1 MNSISH
7 AAAHKMLLQLPG
19 SCGTIAAYA
28 NSLKTSLPSPD
39 KVIWGPIKLKKT
51 TVLPT
56 LSSESRHLP
65 QILLGPI
72 VRHPRRVMAGLGALL
87 LGTGVTAFGIAPMAP
102 DVAALPR
109 VNVVEGVQPML
120 SDMALNESTIGPM
133 VLFRTETVRRDDT
146 VDSLL
151 ARLGVSDPEAERF
164 LRNDANARQLFTG
177 GRGRSVTVETTDT
190 QELLRLTAR
199 WLHNDE
205 REFSRLV
212 VERLEK
218 GEGFSGEIQK
228 GELTTSSQLASG
240 EIRSSLFA
248 STDAANIPD
257 SVAIQMAEIFSNDID
272 FRRDLRR
279 GDSFSVV
286 YEVLEADGEAMR
298 PGRVLSAQFV
308 NKGRAFDAVWF
319 EAAGRK
325 GGYFDFDGQSTRK
338 SFLTSPLAFTRVS
351 SGFGMRFHPIA
362 KRRKAHLGVDY
373 AAPTGT
379 PVRTIGDGVVTFAGW
394 QRGYGNIIEISHRN
408 GKSTK
413 YAHLSRIHVRKGQR
427 VDQGENIGAVGS
439 TGASTGP
446 HLHLEFLDKGQHQDP
461 LKIARESESIPV
473 PEALRAQFGAIAKEQ
488 KLALAAASTVVQASA
503 R

>member
-1 MNSISH
+1 
-7 AAAHKMLLQLPG
+7 
-19 SCGTIAAYA
+19 
-28 NSLKTSLPSPD
+28 
-39 KVIWGPIKLKKT
+39 
-51 TVLPT
+51 
-56 LSSESRHLP
+56 
-65 QILLGPI
+65 
-72 VRHPRRVMAGLGALL
+72 MAGLGVVL

-102 DVAALPR
+102 DVSALPR
-109 VNVVEGVQPML
+109 VNVVEGVQPT
-120 SDMALNESTIGPM
+120 ALTPTSAIEAEIPQM
-133 VLFRTETVRRDDT
+133 VLFRTEMVRRDDT

-151 ARLGVSDPEAERF
+151 ARLGVRDTEAEAF
-164 LRNDANARQLFTG
+164 LRKDDAARQLFTG
-177 GRGRSVTVETTDT
+177 GRGRNVTVETTGD
-190 QELLRLTAR
+190 QSMLRLTAR

-212 VERLEK
+212 VERQSS
-218 GEGFSGEIQK
+218 GFASEIQK

-279 GDSFSVV
+279 GDNFSVV

-319 EAAGRK
+319 EAEGQK

-351 SGFGMRFHPIA
+351 SGFGMRFHPIS

-373 AAPTGT
+373 AAPRGT
-379 PVRTIGDGVVTFAGW
+379 AVRTIGDGVVKFAGW
-394 QRGYGNIIEISHRN
+394 QRGYGKIIEVAHRN

-413 YAHLSRIHVRKGQR
+413 YAHLSRIDVRKGQR
-427 VDQGENIGAVGS
+427 VAQGDNIGAVGS

-446 HLHLEFLDKGQHQDP
+446 HLHLEFLDKGEHRDP

-473 PEALRAQFGAIAKEQ
+473 PASLRSQFGAIAKEQ
-488 KLALAAASTVVQASA
+488 KLALSAASTVIQASA